1 MKKNIQSL
9 LRRDLEVIP
18 LIAYFIF
25 YFLYLFFDRVLEMK
39 DYALLVK
46 PLIIPIIAFLYVTN
60 KNSKRNLISILLLLL
75 LLLIFISDN
84 STLLEM
90 RTLYVY
96 ATMIYMFSVFILLYY
111 ALLDNKFINS
121 NKFFKR
127 NLVYVLLGVI
137 ITTLLYWFSFYN
149 PKEKAGEKFMVFEY
163 MIVFL
168 LLFLISTFNF
178 IQQKSKQTKY
188 FFLALLSLFL
198 SELCF
203 SIHHYYNGHVA
214 FKFLIFIVEVPV
226 YYFLLK
232 YLLKR
237 EKNIIEQ

>member
-18 LIAYFIF
+18 LIAYFFF
-25 YFLYLFFDRVLEMK
+25 YYLYLLFDRILEMK

-46 PLIIPIIAFLYVTN
+46 PIIIPIIAFLYITN
-60 KNSKRNLISILLLLL
+60 KNSKRNVISILLLF
-75 LLLIFISDN
+75 LIFISDN
-84 STLLEM
+84 STLLEI
-90 RTLYVY
+90 RTLYIY
-96 ATMIYMFSVFILLYY
+96 ATIIYMLSMFILLYY
-111 ALLDNKFINS
+111 ALLDNKFINN
-121 NKFFKR
+121 NKFLKR
-127 NLVYVLLGVI
+127 NAVFVLLGVI

-149 PKEKAGEKFMVFEY
+149 PKEKAGEKFIVFEY

-168 LLFLISTFNF
+168 LLFLISTFNY

-188 FFLALLSLFL
+188 FFLTLLSLFL

-203 SIHHYYNGHVA
+203 SMNHYYNGHVA

-237 EKNIIEQ
+237 DKDIIEQ

>member
-18 LIAYFIF
+18 LIAYFFF
-25 YFLYLFFDRVLEMK
+25 YFLYLLFDRILEMK

-46 PLIIPIIAFLYVTN
+46 PIIIPIIAFLYITN
-60 KNSKRNLISILLLLL
+60 KNSKRNVISILLLF
-75 LLLIFISDN
+75 LIFISDN
-84 STLLEM
+84 STLLEI
-90 RTLYVY
+90 RTLYIY
-96 ATMIYMFSVFILLYY
+96 ATIIYMLSMFILLYY
-111 ALLDNKFINS
+111 ALLDNKFINN
-121 NKFFKR
+121 NKFLKR
-127 NLVYVLLGVI
+127 NAVFVLLGVI

-149 PKEKAGEKFMVFEY
+149 PKEKAGEKFIVFEY

-168 LLFLISTFNF
+168 LLFLISTFNY

-188 FFLALLSLFL
+188 FFLTLLSLFL

-203 SIHHYYNGHVA
+203 SMNHYYNGHVA

-237 EKNIIEQ
+237 DKDIIEQ